1 MTRRRWVDAG
11 PLGLGVVACGA
22 CCAGPIIGFLATAG
36 VGAVVGAVVFG
47 LAGVVVVALVGGV
60 LWRRRQRRQRRQQ
73 QRRAPGGTTETR
85 SVAVEPPR
93 LRTGA

>member
-22 CCAGPIIGFLATAG
+22 CCAGPIIGFLAAAG

-60 LWRRRQRRQRRQQ
+60 LWRRRLRRQQ